1 MPVMSELPPY
11 SQIVVHGVG
20 LIGGSVA
27 AAVKR
32 RWPECRVTGIGRRAE
47 RLQAAQ
53 DIGLLD
59 DWAHCLA
66 DTAVNPAAIVVICL
80 PVDLIATAVIE
91 TAEATPAGVLIT
103 DAGSVKQSIQEG
115 VARSASAAK
124 KFVGAHPIAGSEQ
137 NGFEHADPELFVD
150 RPCIVT
156 SSAAGADREQCCQK
170 FWQDLGANVS
180 VLNPKEHDRILAL
193 TSHLPHVMAA
203 VTASCVEPADLSFVG
218 TGFRDS
224 TRVAAGDSGLWQQ
237 ILCSNKSQV
246 MNAIGKAEA
255 ALAELSAALHE
266 DDHDSVAAI
275 LDRAA
280 QLRRSLDES

>member
-1 MPVMSELPPY
+1 MSELSPY

-32 RWPECRVTGIGRRAE
+32 RWSECRVTGIGRRVE

-53 DIGLLD
+53 DAGLLD
-59 DWAHCLA
+59 DWALCLA
-66 DTAVNPAAIVVICL
+66 DANVDPAAIVVICL
-80 PVDLIATAVIE
+80 PVDMIAAAVIE
-91 TAEATPAGVLIT
+91 SAEVTSAGVLIT

-115 VARSASAAK
+115 VLRSDAAAT

-156 SSAAGADREQCCQK
+156 SSAAGADREQRCQK
-170 FWQDLGANVS
+170 FWLDLGANVS
-180 VLNPKEHDRILAL
+180 ILNPQEHDRILAV

-203 VTASCVEPADLSFVG
+203 VTASCTDSADLRFVG

-237 ILCSNKSQV
+237 ILCSNKLPV
-246 MNAIGKAEA
+246 LNAISKAEA

-280 QLRRSLDES
+280 QLRRSLEES